1 VKVLVADDHPLI
13 REALQNVLVELDG
26 AVTSLE
32 AANGDGVRR
41 LVAGHADLDL
51 LLLDLMLPGVSG
63 FELLDELR
71 RDYPSLPIVVLS
83 ALDDPGTVKAVL
95 ARRAMGFIPKS
106 SPHQVM
112 LSALRLVVSGGRY
125 LPPEL
130 IARDAT
136 AVSSYGFNPVAGA
149 PVSAA
154 GLGLTG
160 RQQQVLALMAQG
172 KSNKQICRELGLAEA
187 TVKIHVTAI
196 LRALG
201 VTSRA
206 QAIVSVNRLGLR
218 FDRTGEATP
227 HPSKP

>member
-1 VKVLVADDHPLI
+1 MKILVADDHPLI
-13 REALQNVLVELDG
+13 REALQHVLTELDS
-26 AVTSLE
+26 AVMLLE
-32 AANGDGVRR
+32 AANGESVRR

-51 LLLDLMLPGVSG
+51 LLLDLRLPGVSG

-71 RDYPSLPIVVLS
+71 RDYPPLPIVVLS
-83 ALDDPGTVKAVL
+83 ALDDAGTVKAVL
-95 ARRAMGFIPKS
+95 ARGAMGFIPKS

-112 LSALRLVVSGGRY
+112 LSALRLVISGGRY

-130 IARDAT
+130 LTGDAME
-136 AVSSYGFNPVAGA
+136 ASSYDSVAATEA

-154 GLGLTG
+154 GLGLTP
-160 RQQQVLALMAQG
+160 RQQEVLGLMAQG
-172 KSNKQICRELGLAEA
+172 KSNKQICRDLGLAEA

-196 LRALG
+196 LKALK

-218 FDRTGEATP
+218 FDRTGSASVQP
-227 HPSKP
+227 AKP